1 MCMDVPVS
9 QDYLLSSEELCY
21 ERDDRRVFEGINLRL
36 KVGEM
41 ALIEGPNGCGKT
53 TLMRVLATLLS
64 PTSGAL
70 RYRGQPLEKVRYEYL
85 ADLLYIGHQSA
96 VKLALSP
103 EENLAWM
110 AASEGIHDPKS
121 VRAALRSMGLGA
133 VYDQPCHHLS
143 AGQVRRVA
151 LSRLVLTRAKL
162 WFLDEPLTAL
172 DTEGIGLITGRLQ
185 GHLESGGVIVL
196 ISHQDLAIGAVR
208 KYNLSK
214 QCALHHR
221 RRA

>member
-1 MCMDVPVS
+1 MDVPVP
-9 QDYLLSSEELCY
+9 QDYLLSTNELCF
-21 ERDDRRVFEGINLRL
+21 ERDGRRLFEGINLRL
-36 KVGEM
+36 KAGEM
-41 ALIEGPNGCGKT
+41 VLIEGPNGCGKT
-53 TLMRVLATLLS
+53 TLMRLLTTLLS

-70 RYRGQPLEKVRYEYL
+70 CYRGEPLKKVRYEYL

-96 VKLALSP
+96 VKLALSA

-133 VYDQPCHHLS
+133 VYDLPCHQLS

-185 GHLESGGVIVL
+185 GHLDSGGAIVL

-208 KYNLSK
+208 NYDLTKR
-214 QCALHHR
+214 CALG
-221 RRA
+221 A